1 MSKTRLVYKDAKS
14 NKFWQIEAKGS
25 SINILYGKVGTNGQ
39 TSIKNLNHHC
49 SQSWGR
55 KINQIQIKKRYKKVN
70 LFNENKKFLKIK
82 NNTIST
88 DELKIQ

>member
-39 TSIKNLNHHC
+39 TSIKKAKSIAAKVDEKL
-49 SQSWGR
+49 
-55 KINQIQIKKRYKKVN
+55 IKSN
-70 LFNENKKFLKIK
+70 
-82 NNTIST
+82 
-88 DELKIQ
+88 

>member
-39 TSIKNLNHHC
+39 TSIKKAK
-49 SQSWGR
+49 SPAAA
-55 KINQIQIKKRYKKVN
+55 KV
-70 LFNENKKFLKIK
+70 EVEK
-82 NNTIST
+82 
-88 DELKIQ
+88 